1 MKNET
6 VRTSIDLPRDLHRR
20 LHEKAARVGCSAR
33 RLILEAIEH
42 AVDEPRPVRRKR
54 RLSLDTPIVGS
65 RGKPFELT
73 SEAIYELI
81 DLP

>member
-1 MKNET
+1 MKTDT

-20 LHEKAARVGCSAR
+20 LREKAARVGCSAR
-33 RLILEAIEH
+33 RLVLEAIER
-42 AVDEPRPVRRKR
+42 AVDDRGPVRPKR

-65 RGKPFELT
+65 RGKPFDLT
-73 SEAIYELI
+73 SEEIYNLI

>member
-6 VRTSIDLPRDLHRR
+6 IRTSIDLPRDLHRR
-20 LHEKAARVGCSAR
+20 LHEKAAQVGCSAR
-33 RLILEAIEH
+33 RLILEAVER
-42 AVDEPRPVRRKR
+42 ALAEPRPVRPKR
-54 RLSLDTPIVGS
+54 RLALDTPIVAS

-73 SEAIYELI
+73 SEAIYDLT